1 MKISLICN
9 HCNKEFETQY
19 KFRDKKFCSR
29 ECYFNSVREGK
40 TNIGRLKDDSVRETR
55 VCKVC
60 DNEFIVRKKQK
71 KTMCSDECRRIWAN
85 KPENKDKL
93 KESIK
98 NGVIKKYGVE
108 HIWSVKSIHKKTML
122 NRDRDE
128 SIRKQ
133 KETVR
138 NKHLKKL
145 LPKLKDNGIKLLD
158 EYSKNKNGN
167 TSLPYNFKCLV
178 CDNIFNSTLLGSG
191 IIPRCTKCYN
201 NIKNNKLETFITDF
215 LNDNDIKFI
224 TNSRKI
230 IPPKE
235 IDIFIPDYN
244 LAIELNGLYW
254 HGELNGKDKNYHI
267 KKTKNC
273 YNKNITLL
281 HFSEDDIIN
290 KGNIILSILR
300 NKLKLN
306 TNKIYA
312 RKCIIKKID
321 NKQKTIFMNNNH
333 LGGGN
338 TKDSVS
344 YALLYNNEIVSV
356 MSFSKRKITKGTPS
370 WEISRFA
377 NKLNHTVIG
386 SFSRLFNKFLLEY
399 NPDMVISYVDLRLS
413 SYDYKKSVYYNN
425 GMELDSY
432 TPPNYWYFYRSDN
445 KEKFHRYKF
454 RKDVLVK
461 EGFDYNKTE
470 WEIMKERG
478 FDRLWDCGNIKFIYK
493 K

>member
-1 MKISLICN
+1 
-9 HCNKEFETQY
+9 
-19 KFRDKKFCSR
+19 
-29 ECYFNSVREGK
+29 
-40 TNIGRLKDDSVRETR
+40 
-55 VCKVC
+55 
-60 DNEFIVRKKQK
+60 
-71 KTMCSDECRRIWAN
+71 
-85 KPENKDKL
+85 
-93 KESIK
+93 
-98 NGVIKKYGVE
+98 
-108 HIWSVKSIHKKTML
+108 
-122 NRDRDE
+122 
-128 SIRKQ
+128 
-133 KETVR
+133 
-138 NKHLKKL
+138 
-145 LPKLKDNGIKLLD
+145 
-158 EYSKNKNGN
+158 
-167 TSLPYNFKCLV
+167 
-178 CDNIFNSTLLGSG
+178 
-191 IIPRCTKCYN
+191 
-201 NIKNNKLETFITDF
+201 
-215 LNDNDIKFI
+215 
-224 TNSRKI
+224 
-230 IPPKE
+230 
-235 IDIFIPDYN
+235 
-244 LAIELNGLYW
+244 
-254 HGELNGKDKNYHI
+254 
-267 KKTKNC
+267 
-273 YNKNITLL
+273 
-281 HFSEDDIIN
+281 
-290 KGNIILSILR
+290 
-300 NKLKLN
+300 
-306 TNKIYA
+306 
-312 RKCIIKKID
+312 
-321 NKQKTIFMNNNH
+321 MNNNH